1 RIVDIVMNKRKSLFF
16 TGSGGCGKTYTLN
29 YLIRKLYKEF
39 GKDKIGVSSST
50 ALSAMNI
57 KDGMT
62 LHKLFSIG
70 IMDKPFKEII
80 YNILE
85 NDFIHVDRVA
95 REIRGENEPFGGIQL
110 VISGDFAQLRPVE
123 GKYAFQSKLWDLA
136 IEENILLKKIYRQTD
151 EYFIRD
157 GREPTR
163 LFSTNKEVTICNM
176 NKLNDIPGEMLKY
189 VSVDWS

>member
-1 RIVDIVMNKRKSLFF
+1 YNFTSLWNDAMLNDMDVVQTLLEFHNQKNEKEFEEMERMISDEQKRIVDIVMNKRKSLFF

-62 LHKLFSIG
+62 IHKLFSIG

-80 YNILE
+80 DNIRE
-85 NDFIHVDRVA
+85 NDFIYDRILKLEILIIDEISMINEKTFEFVDRVA
-95 REIRGENEPFGGIQL
+95 REI
-110 VISGDFAQLRPVE
+110 
-123 GKYAFQSKLWDLA
+123 
-136 IEENILLKKIYRQTD
+136 
-151 EYFIRD
+151 
-157 GREPTR
+157 
-163 LFSTNKEVTICNM
+163 
-176 NKLNDIPGEMLKY
+176 
-189 VSVDWS
+189 